1 MNAFAAPQILT
12 SHPWIVVFDRL
23 ADARAFVVGGTVLR
37 ALVAGGREPRD
48 LDVQYGGCDGDALA
62 LQESLRSAGVPA
74 NVRSLE
80 TPGTNDMMSFGA
92 CWRRVKYQSG
102 TVIADDLA
110 MPFLNDRIAIIDGA
124 APDAALA
131 HKSAKWVL
139 LEYPARRLRS
149 AENNS

>member
-1 MNAFAAPQILT
+1 MHTFAAPETLT
-12 SHPWIVVFDRL
+12 SHPWIVAFDRL
-23 ADARAFVVGGTVLR
+23 ADQRAFVVGGTVLR
-37 ALVAGGREPRD
+37 ALVTGGREPRD
-48 LDVQYGGCDGDALA
+48 LDVQFEGCEADALT

-80 TPGTNDMMSFGA
+80 TAGTSNMMRFGA

-102 TVIADDLA
+102 VVIADDMA
-110 MPFLNDRIAIIDGA
+110 MLFLSDRIAIIDGT

-139 LEYPARRLRS
+139 LEYPGATVEVR
-149 AENNS
+149 